1 MGKHDARRDWL
12 LVTLALAALLGGGC
26 LNPRPEEL
34 PSSID
39 PAGGAADTPVA
50 TAAPAA
56 PAVENAGSPTGSS
69 DGDREAPPAPGSQSA
84 PPALDDSA
92 PEAPE
97 APDAGAD
104 AASADAADAG

>member
-1 MGKHDARRDWL
+1 MGKHDARCDWL
-12 LVTLALAALLGGGC
+12 LVTLALAALLGGC

-34 PSSID
+34 PSSIE

-56 PAVENAGSPTGSS
+56 PGVENAGSPTGSS
-69 DGDREAPPAPGSQSA
+69 PDGEREAPSAPAPQSA

-92 PEAPE
+92 PEP
-97 APDAGAD
+97 PDAGAD
-104 AASADAADAG
+104 AASGSADAADAG